1 MHSRFIGQSLA
12 PRQDPWPQ
20 RLYAV
25 YSDASV
31 SNISLVSSR
40 EETLLPASNS
50 DIIIPLSCHDP
61 LQCSIP
67 PQQNGFSVFYIPNE
81 EHSSLIQLKL
91 EGQMLY
97 AHNIAMPCV
106 FNDFVLQPN
115 VRDFPLMIAC
125 ELTAESNN
133 NIRYILSNPYG
144 NVTRDRI
151 ESVPTIHQAVVS
163 PILLKI
169 RNADVE
175 GEDSDNIFVVSIDTQ
190 NQIVIYGVQTFE
202 LDRYPLD
209 LDQPCVPLRIQKMQ
223 SDIAFLLT
231 CQGSHSYLVNTS
243 AGIPNINL
251 VSIPNPVTAIA
262 NSIRYSLALTMI
274 NSTATVIIREVLS
287 QPAAVRTIQLNATT
301 IYGAGFGP
309 DDKFAYVAT
318 DREIIFIDVL
328 MGLEGIERFTHTTP
342 IPVCS
347 QCPSVVFLNNTSAL
361 VSSSDTPNNAI
372 IHFFDLSSWPPLN
385 SMNRTLSKQ
394 PKVYWYN
401 DQYIQPTPTI
411 TQTTSFVSSSNS
423 PNVSPTG
430 PTDALQ
436 DDGLSDGVIAGIVVG
451 VALYTAFFSGAVV
464 IVVIIY
470 CVKCRNDD
478 GEANRP
484 PRIERDQMVPG

>member
-1 MHSRFIGQSLA
+1 MHSRFIGQSSA

-40 EETLLPASNS
+40 EETLLPSNS
-50 DIIIPLSCHDP
+50 DITIPLSCHDP

-97 AHNIAMPCV
+97 THNIPMPCV
-106 FNDFVLQPN
+106 FNDFELQPN

-169 RNADVE
+169 WNADVE
-175 GEDSDNIFVVSIDTQ
+175 GEDGDNIFVVSVDTQ
-190 NQIVIYGVQTFE
+190 NQIIIYGVQTFE
-202 LDRYPLD
+202 LDRYPLV
-209 LDQPCVPLRIQKMQ
+209 LDQPCVPVRIQKMQ

-231 CQGSHSYLVNTS
+231 CQGSRSYLVNIS
-243 AGIPNINL
+243 AGISNINL

-262 NSIRYSLALTMI
+262 NSIRYSLTVI
-274 NSTATVIIREVLS
+274 NSTATITIREVLS
-287 QPAAVRTIQLNATT
+287 QPAAVRTIQLNTTT

-430 PTDALQ
+430 PADALQ
-436 DDGLSDGVIAGIVVG
+436 DDGLSDGAIAGIVVG
-451 VALYTAFFSGAVV
+451 VVLCAVWAGLFSGAV
-464 IVVIIY
+464 IY
-470 CVKCRNDD
+470 CVRSRRV
-478 GEANRP
+478 RP
-484 PRIERDQMVPG
+484 PRIERAQMVPG